1 MTSNNQDRIDREELT
16 IHNER
21 CFLVGVIKPGRYDES
36 EEPLSE
42 LGALLET
49 AGAEVVGTIVQKLD
63 KPTTKYYLGKG
74 KFYDMVD
81 MAHECGA
88 DTIVVDDD
96 ITPTQLGT
104 IEEAARLKV
113 IDRSEVI
120 LDIFMTRATSK
131 QAILQVELA
140 QLEYELPRL
149 ARKWTHLERLGGG
162 IGTRGPGESQIET
175 DRRIIRRKISFLRK
189 DLDEIESRKARE
201 VASRERIFTTCL
213 VGYTNAGKS
222 SMLNKLTGDDA
233 YVEDQLFATLDT
245 LTRKLTLP
253 SGSNILISDTV
264 GFIRRLPHH
273 LVASFHATL
282 EEAAQSDLL
291 LLVIDGSDPMAKAQV
306 VAVEQTLESLKMG
319 EKERLYVINKA
330 DKVADPE
337 VLADLRRELGESVV
351 VSAHSGQGIDEMLAI
366 IEDKVLFGKCNVKLR
381 FSAGDGKRLAVINQV
396 GIVNDTAYDGSD
408 VIISAVLEKADYE
421 RLKKMPGEMSEV

>member
-1 MTSNNQDRIDREELT
+1 MTSNNQDRVDRENLT

-21 CFLVGVIKPGRYDES
+21 CFLVGVIKPGRYDETEKPL
-36 EEPLSE
+36 EELE
-42 LGALLET
+42 ALLQT
-49 AGAEVVGTIVQKLD
+49 AGADVVGSIVQRLD

-96 ITPTQLGT
+96 LTPTQLSM

-120 LDIFMTRATSK
+120 LDIFLTRATSK

-175 DRRIIRRKISFLRK
+175 DRRIIRRKISFLRNN
-189 DLDEIESRKARE
+189 LDEIESRKARE
-201 VASRERIFTTCL
+201 VASRENLFTTCL

-222 SMLNKLTGDDA
+222 SMLNRLTGDNA

-253 SGSNILISDTV
+253 NGSNILLSDTV

-282 EEAAQSDLL
+282 EEAAQADLL
-291 LLVIDGSDPMAKAQV
+291 LVVVDGSDSMARAQV
-306 VAVEQTLESLKMG
+306 VAVEQTLESLGMQDK
-319 EKERLYVINKA
+319 EKLYVINKA
-330 DKVADPE
+330 DKISDETALENLRAE
-337 VLADLRRELGESVV
+337 VGESVV
-351 VSAHSGQGIDEMLAI
+351 VSAHSGQGLDEMLAI
-366 IEDKVLFGKCNVKLR
+366 IEDKVLAGKIRVKLR
-381 FSAGDGKRLAVINQV
+381 FSAGDGKRQALLNQV
-396 GIVNDTAYDGSD
+396 GLVQDTVYDGGD
-408 VIISAVLEKADYE
+408 VIISVILEKADYE
-421 RLKKMPGEMSEV
+421 RIKNMPGQVVVL